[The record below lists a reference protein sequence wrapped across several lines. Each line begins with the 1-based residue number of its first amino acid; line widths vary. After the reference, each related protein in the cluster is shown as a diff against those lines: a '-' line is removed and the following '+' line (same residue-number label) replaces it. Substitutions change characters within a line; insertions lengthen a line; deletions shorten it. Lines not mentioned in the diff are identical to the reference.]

1 MSAIATFL
9 ALPRRDRLLL
19 LEAAATIVGVRLA
32 LRFVNA
38 NRLRGRAG
46 HLKAGATPA
55 ERIAWAVKVASR
67 RMPGTTCLV
76 AALALQRLLGGQGHV
91 SELVIGVARTRSE
104 FAAHAWVVCG
114 GEILVGA
121 DAGQDY
127 ARLLAWRSGD

>member
-1 MSAIATFL
+1 VSAIATFL

-32 LRFVNA
+32 LRFVSA
-38 NRLRGRAG
+38 NRLRGWAG
-46 HLKAGATPA
+46 RLKAGATPA
-55 ERIAWAVKVASR
+55 ERIAWAVKATSR
-67 RMPGTTCLV
+67 RMAGTTCLV
-76 AALALQRLLGGQGHV
+76 TALALQRLLGGRGHV

-127 ARLLAWRSGD
+127 ARLLAWRSDD

>member
-1 MSAIATFL
+1 
-9 ALPRRDRLLL
+9 
-19 LEAAATIVGVRLA
+19 
-32 LRFVNA
+32 
-38 NRLRGRAG
+38 
-46 HLKAGATPA
+46 
-55 ERIAWAVKVASR
+55 
-67 RMPGTTCLV
+67 MPGTTCLV